1 VLHIKCAQFRFARR
15 RLVDALV
22 SWAQKKAMNDRE
34 FGVKENAKKTGAFDD
49 IFGMLVE
56 GAGCKGGF
64 RSVSARLVTKECEAT
79 SERRAQQHYTLVV
92 TSEL

>member
-1 VLHIKCAQFRFARR
+1 MRTISLRLAQTGG
-15 RLVDALV
+15 ALV

-79 SERRAQQHYTLVV
+79 SER
-92 TSEL
+92 SEPINTIH

>member
-1 VLHIKCAQFRFARR
+1 MLHIKCAQFRFARR

-56 GAGCKGGF
+56 GAGGAKVSF
-64 RSVSARLVTKECEAT
+64 RLRSPCDKRV
-79 SERRAQQHYTLVV
+79 
-92 TSEL
+92 

>member
-1 VLHIKCAQFRFARR
+1 MLHIKCAQFRFARR

-49 IFGMLVE
+49 IFDKLRE
-56 GAGCKGGF
+56 RGAKVGF
-64 RSVSARLVTKECEAT
+64 APSPLAL
-79 SERRAQQHYTLVV
+79 
-92 TSEL
+92 